1 MKETGIL
8 MKPELALL
16 AHQGIKTNTRRLMKP
31 QPRPGRYGATHPTKP
46 NGIIGPTPGCLGG
59 GDYHI
64 WEGPRA
70 TAPLTEDAVY
80 VALRQCPYGEPGDR
94 IWVRETWNHSNYPLG
109 PAQPGCS
116 IFYRGDYLDDPLGPD
131 LERSRDGIRRKWLSP
146 LHLFRWASRTV
157 GDLTAVK
164 VERVQ
169 DISEADI
176 LAEGMT
182 VDRVAKWCGV
192 PWSDMPTLF
201 DAWRVYWTMLH
212 GRESW
217 EANPWVWSLHF
228 QKIDAAAA

>member
-8 MKPELALL
+8 MRPELAVL
-16 AHQGIKTNTRRLMKP
+16 AHQGVKTNTRRLVTL
-31 QPRPGRYGATHPTKP
+31 PRWAQACNEDNEFELDGDPLWPHAIAKKT
-46 NGIIGPTPGCLGG
+46 GCLSP
-59 GDYHI
+59 I
-64 WEGPRA
+64 E
-70 TAPLTEDAVY
+70 
-80 VALRQCPYGEPGDR
+80 CPWGEAGDR

-131 LERSRDGIRRKWLSP
+131 LERSPDGIRRKWLSP

-157 GDLTAVK
+157 GELTAVK

-169 DISEADI
+169 DISEADMI
-176 LAEGMT
+176 AEGMT
-182 VDRVAKWCGV
+182 VDRVAKWCNV
-192 PWSDMPTLF
+192 PWSNMPTLF

-228 QKIDAAAA
+228 RKVDAAAA